1 MKRLEKKK
9 QFKRLLRYGLP
20 YKNRLILSFA
30 LLMIATVAGL
40 TAPVIMKTFIDDHVV
55 PGNWEVSAIVTLA
68 VFFFGLYLLDAIMTW
83 METVLFQKVALA
95 IVHDIRQ
102 QVFNHLFRLPM
113 SYFDKEPVGKLVSRV
128 TNDTETIKDLFV
140 SALPETLKGAITV
153 VGVVIAMF
161 LLDAR
166 LAWFC
171 IAILPFIFGCIFL
184 YQKYSH
190 PVFHAS
196 RTVLSDINTR
206 VNESIQGMPV
216 IQMLC
221 QQKRISEQFEEA
233 NQEYKDVQNRL
244 VRINGLLLRPMV
256 HLASTLA
263 LALMVGGFTGQA
275 LNGPI
280 EIGLLY
286 AFINYLDRMFEP
298 LTHVTMQMQVWQ
310 QSVVS
315 AERVFSLIDEQIEP
329 EQDRVKESLISKG
342 KIEFR
347 DVELSYDGNN
357 KALDGINFTAEPG
370 QFVALVGH
378 TGSGKSSIVNLL
390 MRFYQYQSGQILID
404 GQPLASFPE
413 EELRQQLGLV
423 FQEPFVFEGSIA
435 ENIHLGH
442 EYVTDKEV
450 WHAAQLVQAAGFI
463 EKLPEGYA
471 QILGERGQSLSSG
484 EKQLLSFARTLAQN
498 PRILIMDEATAN
510 IDSETEQAI
519 KQGLQT
525 LREGRTTLAIAHR
538 LTTIEDADLIL
549 VMEKGRIVQRGTHQ
563 QLLAE
568 PGLYLD
574 MYQSQR
580 NQMEEDSLLAETK
593 SLQPAV

>member
-1 MKRLEKKK
+1 MERLEKKK
-9 QFKRLLRYGLP
+9 QFKRLLRYALP
-20 YKNRLILSFA
+20 YKKRLILSFT
-30 LLMIATVAGL
+30 LLMVATVAGL

-55 PGNWEVSAIVTLA
+55 PGNWEIKAIVLLA
-68 VFFFGLYLLDAIMTW
+68 VVFLALYLLDAVMTW
-83 METVLFQKVALA
+83 LETILFQKVALA

-140 SALPETLKGAITV
+140 SALPQTLKGAITV
-153 VGVVIAMF
+153 VGVVVAMF

-171 IAILPFIFGCIFL
+171 IAILPFILGCIFL
-184 YQKYSH
+184 YQKFSH

-196 RTVLSDINTR
+196 RAVLSDINTR
-206 VNESIQGMPV
+206 VNESIQGMSV
-216 IQMLC
+216 IQTLR
-221 QQKRISEQFEEA
+221 QQKRVSDQFEEA

-256 HLASTLA
+256 HLASTMA

-298 LTHVTMQMQVWQ
+298 LTQVTMQMQVWQ

-315 AERVFSLIDEQIEP
+315 AERVFTLIDEDIEP
-329 EQDRVKESLISKG
+329 EQQRRKDSVIAKG
-342 KIEFR
+342 KIEFK
-347 DVELSYDGNN
+347 DVELSYDGSS
-357 KALDGINFTAEPG
+357 KALDGISFTAEPG
-370 QFVALVGH
+370 QFIALVGH

-390 MRFYQYQSGQILID
+390 MRFYQYQSGQVLID
-404 GQPLASFPE
+404 DQPLATFEE

-442 EYVTDKEV
+442 EHVTDKEV

-471 QILGERGQSLSSG
+471 QVLGERGQSLSSG
-484 EKQLLSFARTLAQN
+484 EKQLLSFARTLAQD

-519 KQGLQT
+519 KQGLKT

-580 NQMEEDSLLAETK
+580 NLMEEESLLAEA
-593 SLQPAV
+593 SPLAV

>member
-1 MKRLEKKK
+1 MERLEKKQ

-20 YKNRLILSFA
+20 YKKQLLLSFS
-30 LLMIATVAGL
+30 LLLVGVVAGL
-40 TAPVIMKTFIDDHVV
+40 TSPVLMKIFIDDHVV
-55 PGNWEVSAIVTLA
+55 PGNWEVRAVVLLA
-68 VFFFGLYLLDAIMTW
+68 VGFISLYLIDAFMSW

-102 QVFNHLFRLPM
+102 QVFSHLFRLPM
-113 SYFDKEPVGKLVSRV
+113 AYFDREPVGRLVSRV

-140 SALPETLKGAITV
+140 SALPETLKGAVTV
-153 VGVVIAMF
+153 VGVIVAMF
-161 LLDAR
+161 LLDSR

-171 IAILPFIFGCIFL
+171 IAILPFIFGCIYL
-184 YQKYSH
+184 YQKLSH

-216 IQMLC
+216 IQALC
-221 QQKRISEQFEEA
+221 QQKRVTRQFETV

-275 LNGPI
+275 LTGPI

-286 AFINYLDRMFEP
+286 AFVNYLDRMFEP
-298 LTHVTMQMQVWQ
+298 LTHVTMQMQVLQ

-315 AERVFSLIDEQIEP
+315 AERVFSLIDEE
-329 EQDRVKESLISKG
+329 KEAEIQRRMDSKISAG
-342 KIEFR
+342 KIEFKN
-347 DVELSYDGNN
+347 VELSYDGKN
-357 KALDGINFTAEPG
+357 KALDGISFSAEPG

-390 MRFYQYQSGQILID
+390 MRFYQYQNGEVLID
-404 GQPLASFPE
+404 GEPLENFE
-413 EELRQQLGLV
+413 EKELRHQLGLV
-423 FQEPFVFEGSIA
+423 FQEPFVFQGTIA
-435 ENIHLGH
+435 ENIHLGQ
-442 EYVTDKEV
+442 ENVTDGDV
-450 WHAAQLVQAAGFI
+450 WNAAQLVQAANFI
-463 EKLPEGYA
+463 EQLPDGYGEV
-471 QILGERGQSLSSG
+471 LGERGQSLSSG

-519 KQGLQT
+519 KQGLEA
-525 LREGRTTLAIAHR
+525 LRKGRTTLAIAHR
-538 LTTIEDADLIL
+538 LTTIEG
-549 VMEKGRIVQRGTHQ
+549 MVQI
-563 QLLAE
+563 E
-568 PGLYLD
+568 
-574 MYQSQR
+574 
-580 NQMEEDSLLAETK
+580 
-593 SLQPAV
+593 

>member
-1 MKRLEKKK
+1 MERLEKKK

-20 YKNRLILSFA
+20 YKNRLALSFS

-40 TAPVIMKTFIDDHVV
+40 TAPIVMKTFIDDHVV
-55 PGNWEVSAIVTLA
+55 PGNWEVTAIATLA
-68 VFFFGLYLLDAIMTW
+68 VFFLGLYLIDAFMTW

-140 SALPETLKGAITV
+140 SALPETLKGIITV
-153 VGVVIAMF
+153 CGVVVAMF

-206 VNESIQGMPV
+206 INESIQGMPV
-216 IQMLC
+216 IQTLR
-221 QQKRISEQFEEA
+221 QQKRVSDQFEQA

-315 AERVFSLIDEQIEP
+315 AERVFTLIDEHIES
-329 EQDRVKESLISKG
+329 EQERRSDTLISNG

-347 DVELSYDGNN
+347 DVELSYDGKS
-357 KALDGINFTAEPG
+357 KALDGISFTAEPG

-390 MRFYQYQSGQILID
+390 MRFYQYQGGGILID
-404 GQPLASFPE
+404 DQPLAHFSE
-413 EELRQQLGLV
+413 QELRQQLGLV

-442 EYVTDKEV
+442 EQVTDKEV

-463 EKLPEGYA
+463 EKLPDGYA
-471 QILGERGQSLSSG
+471 QVLGERGQSLSSG

-519 KQGLQT
+519 KQGLKT

-538 LTTIEDADLIL
+538 LTTIEDADQIL

-563 QLLAE
+563 QLLSE

-580 NQMEEDSLLAETK
+580 NQIEEESLLAEAK
-593 SLQPAV
+593 PLQPAM

>member
-1 MKRLEKKK
+1 M
-9 QFKRLLRYGLP
+9 LRYGLP
-20 YKNRLILSFA
+20 YKNRLILSFT
-30 LLMIATVAGL
+30 LLMIATAAGL
-40 TAPVIMKTFIDDHVV
+40 TAPVIMKMFIDDHVV
-55 PGNWEVSAIVTLA
+55 PGNWQVAPMVMMA
-68 VFFFGLYLLDAIMTW
+68 FVFLNLYLLDAVMTW
-83 METVLFQKVALA
+83 LETLLFQKVALA
-95 IVHDIRQ
+95 IVHDIRL

-113 SYFDKEPVGKLVSRV
+113 AYFEREPVGKLVSSV

-140 SALPETLKGAITV
+140 TALPETLKGAITV

-161 LLDAR
+161 LLNAR

-171 IAILPFIFGCIFL
+171 IAILPFILGCIYL
-184 YQKYSH
+184 YQKFSH
-190 PVFHAS
+190 PVFHSS
-196 RTVLSDINTR
+196 RALLSEINTR
-206 VNESIQGMPV
+206 VNESIQGMSV
-216 IQMLC
+216 IQTLC
-221 QQKRISEQFEEA
+221 QQKRVSEQFEAA
-233 NQEYKDVQNRL
+233 NREYKEVQNRL

-256 HLASTLA
+256 HLASALA

-298 LTHVTMQMQVWQ
+298 LTQVTMQMEVLQ

-315 AERVFSLIDEQIEP
+315 AERVFRLMDESVESGQESI
-329 EQDRVKESLISKG
+329 KESLISKG

-347 DVELSYDGNN
+347 EVELSYDGKN
-357 KALDGINFTAEPG
+357 KALDGITFTAEPG
-370 QFVALVGH
+370 QFIALVGH

-404 GQPLASFPE
+404 GQPLSSFPE
-413 EELRQQLGLV
+413 KELRQQLGLV

-442 EYVTDKEV
+442 EHVTEKEM
-450 WHAAQLVQAAGFI
+450 WHAAQLVQAAEFI
-463 EKLPEGYA
+463 EKLPDGYA
-471 QILGERGQSLSSG
+471 QVLGERGQSLSSG
-484 EKQLLSFARTLAQN
+484 QKQLLSFARTLAQN
-498 PRILIMDEATAN
+498 PGILIMDEATAN
-510 IDSETEQAI
+510 VDSETEQAI
-519 KQGLQT
+519 KQGLKT
-525 LREGRTTLAIAHR
+525 LREGRTTVAIAHR
-538 LTTIEDADLIL
+538 LTTIEDADQIL

-580 NQMEEDSLLAETK
+580 NQMEGESPLAEAK
-593 SLQPAV
+593 PFQPVM